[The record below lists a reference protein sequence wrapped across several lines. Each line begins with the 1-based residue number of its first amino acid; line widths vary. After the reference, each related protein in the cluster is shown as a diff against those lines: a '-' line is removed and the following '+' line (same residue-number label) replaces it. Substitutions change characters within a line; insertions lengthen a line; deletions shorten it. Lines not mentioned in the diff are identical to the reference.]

1 MQKIRFVAREKP
13 DARPDSKS
21 LQKENSALSVTLV
34 IYGDEER
41 YYYFTGQGHHVS
53 PFYPSALCHH
63 RYPRV
68 NLIAQSSGEPV
79 TSGGSGGSEGK
90 VGNFADGG
98 RAIGCKLFKTIQ
110 AKLPPVD
117 AAAEAPLGDL
127 SFDQPQA
134 PLSRTVCNELC
145 PGERLSKGV
154 SDGPPPSSFWLT
166 DKLLVIEND
175 RRVKLARPATS
186 GVSRLEDRLGHFSRP
201 VSKAV
206 NLGNRDVRAT
216 CMEGGCTCDG
226 HDGDA
231 YPDHR
236 K

>member
-21 LQKENSALSVTLV
+21 LQEENVRLSVTLV

-41 YYYFTGQGHHVS
+41 YYYFAGQGHHVS
-53 PFYPSALCHH
+53 PFYPGALCRH
-63 RYPRV
+63 RYPRA

-79 TSGGSGGSEGK
+79 TSGGSEGK
-90 VGNFADGG
+90 VGSFADGG

-110 AKLPPVD
+110 AKPLQVD
-117 AAAEAPLGDL
+117 AAAEGSLGDK

-134 PLSRTVCNELC
+134 PLSRTFCNELC

-154 SDGPPPSSFWLT
+154 SDGSPPSSFWLT

-186 GVSRLEDRLGHFSRP
+186 GLSRLEDRLGHFSRP
-201 VSKAV
+201 V
-206 NLGNRDVRAT
+206 NLGNRNVRAT
-216 CMEGGCTCDG
+216 CMEGGCKCNG